1 MNKIDIV
8 CIIDD
13 DPIFIFGA
21 KRMMEL
27 SGFCNSFMIFN
38 NGHQA
43 ITKLAPNMVDS
54 EKNIPDIILLDINMP
69 IMDGWQFLDE
79 FIKIKNHKLITIYIM
94 TSSIDPMD
102 IKRVNNYES
111 VSNYIVK
118 PISVEILK
126 NISKTV
132 QLKKSPNY

>member
-1 MNKIDIV
+1 MSKIEIA

-27 SGFCNSFMIFN
+27 TDFCRTFLIFKNGQEALNALTTMIQSG
-38 NGHQA
+38 
-43 ITKLAPNMVDS
+43 
-54 EKNIPDIILLDINMP
+54 ENIPDVIFLDINMP

-79 FIKIKNHKLITIYIM
+79 FIKIKNDHKTIIYIVS
-94 TSSIDPMD
+94 SSIDPMD
-102 IKRVNNYES
+102 RNKVRDYEN

-118 PISVEILK
+118 PISLETFEQISQEI
-126 NISKTV
+126 ITR
-132 QLKKSPNY
+132 